1 MTREENLE
9 VQLEKS
15 NILLLEVIQVFD
27 YAEWEVIIGKGF
39 EIKKKIEKH
48 LATPFKP

>member
-15 NILLLEVIQVFD
+15 NILLLEVLQAFD
-27 YAEWEVIIGKGF
+27 YAEWEDMIF